1 MLDSQW
7 RIFFTI
13 CERVLGAGSRQT
25 AVSKSWCAWTTFGS
39 LADCVNYWRAGL
51 PSLSDIGERG
61 TNDSGPWG
69 QPFLYQDLAHVI
81 VPREFYWQTV
91 SPGQFTNGTKEQD
104 IQELS
109 RQLSAAGISHRLTDL
124 ILEIKLY

>member
-1 MLDSQW
+1 
-7 RIFFTI
+7 
-13 CERVLGAGSRQT
+13 
-25 AVSKSWCAWTTFGS
+25 
-39 LADCVNYWRAGL
+39 VNYWRAGL
-51 PSLSDIGERG
+51 PSLSDIGESG

-69 QPFLYQDLAHVI
+69 QPFPYKELAHVI
-81 VPREFYWQTV
+81 VPRELYWQTV
-91 SPGQFTNGTKEQD
+91 APGQFASGTKEQD